1 MRCCVGADWSMAY
14 DINCNGTIVTD
25 LWHTPAPNGAEGPAF
40 GFNSTCVAHQP
51 AGARDPA
58 NNCDG
63 GPRGDHWFG
72 GYEDSLFE
80 QHVIGTIREHDATTG
95 PLYLFWAP
103 HIVHWPG
110 QVPQAYLDKFA
121 FIAPTDQVG
130 AKRQTY
136 HSMVRFA
143 DDAVANATAELKA
156 KRMFDDTLIVFSGD
170 NGGWVSKN
178 GTAGGNNYP
187 LAGGKYN
194 NWVNFFSYAV
204 QLFCIHSCLARS
216 LLMQLLPFGW
226 FRCVRGGETYR
237 RLPARLPPRRLCQ

>member
-110 QVPQAYLDKFA
+110 QVPQ
-121 FIAPTDQVG
+121 
-130 AKRQTY
+130 
-136 HSMVRFA
+136 
-143 DDAVANATAELKA
+143 E
-156 KRMFDDTLIVFSGD
+156 
-170 NGGWVSKN
+170 
-178 GTAGGNNYP
+178 
-187 LAGGKYN
+187 
-194 NWVNFFSYAV
+194 
-204 QLFCIHSCLARS
+204 
-216 LLMQLLPFGW
+216 
-226 FRCVRGGETYR
+226 
-237 RLPARLPPRRLCQ
+237 